1 MLFRNPVAHWLPVA
15 SRGFPPRYMLFWL
28 FLCCWLLVSV
38 SVNAQSRSYVNPS
51 SADGDGLPFS
61 GAVMEDNTLYLSGML
76 GLIDG
81 EVPSTPEEETRLIM
95 EQFKATLAEAG
106 MTMDDLVSVTIYCS
120 DVSHYAA
127 FNSVYRTYFSG
138 NYPARAFIGS
148 GNLLFNA
155 RFEMQGIAVKSSM

>member
-1 MLFRNPVAHWLPVA
+1 MCRLIGVQFINKFIV
-15 SRGFPPRYMLFWL
+15 F
-28 FLCCWLLVSV
+28 CCWLLVSV
-38 SVNAQSRSYVNPS
+38 SVNAQSRSYINPS

-95 EQFKATLAEAG
+95 EQFKATLSEAG

-120 DVSHYAA
+120 DVAHYAA